1 MKAKNGNK
9 YQDPSQLNK
18 FKVETTGEKN
28 NNAKAFYN
36 IISNTKKFFNI
47 KKNEDE
53 ADNFIKKEE
62 KCDIIGK
69 KEAQKKNQSQEGS
82 KNVNKK
88 EIPMDNAVDENKQ
101 IY

>member
-36 IISNTKKFFNI
+36 IISNTKKVFDI
-47 KKNEDE
+47 KKMKMKQ
-53 ADNFIKKEE
+53 IILKK
-62 KCDIIGK
+62 
-69 KEAQKKNQSQEGS
+69 QR
-82 KNVNKK
+82 KNV
-88 EIPMDNAVDENKQ
+88 I
-101 IY
+101 